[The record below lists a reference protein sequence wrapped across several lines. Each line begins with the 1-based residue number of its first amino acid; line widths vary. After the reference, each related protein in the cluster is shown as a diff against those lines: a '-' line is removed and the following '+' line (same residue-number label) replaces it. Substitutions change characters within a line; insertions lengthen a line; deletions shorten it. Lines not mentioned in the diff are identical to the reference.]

1 MPEIVLRATKGP
13 PIISRREGGALVIK
27 HHLIRATTEEKIVP
41 KRLRGKT
48 SIAKAGEAEL
58 MKRAITSL
66 KAQSDIA
73 LASSKA
79 QGKIEMKKVVEY
91 LLDLGNKMG
100 RQMTAASQ
108 KQISE
113 QGFKIIQLQNKLN
126 TLKSTSVARTKVKI
140 EREEA
145 QEKYDDLLN
154 SFTAAPVTPPRR

>member
-1 MPEIVLRATKGP
+1 MPEIILRATKGP
-13 PIISRREGGALVIK
+13 PVVRREGAAVIIR

-48 SIAKAGEAEL
+48 NIEKAGEAERL
-58 MKRAITSL
+58 KRAITGL

-79 QGKIEMKKVVEY
+79 QGKEKMKKVVEY

-100 RQMTAASQ
+100 RQMSAASQ
-108 KQISE
+108 KEISD

-154 SFTAAPVTPPRR
+154 SFSAAPVTPPRR